1 MTRASFQYQGVG
13 GWGAFASPLDTW
25 YVTCSLATLSQPEVI
40 RSVFFPSIR
49 RLPGA
54 GEAEAEHF
62 AGISAEV
69 LLTFAFHTTATQDLL
84 ANVTEAWTL
93 LCAPA
98 FPKRSTS
105 TKV

>member
-1 MTRASFQYQGVG
+1 MLVSNAQPARSHSVCF
-13 GWGAFASPLDTW
+13 
-25 YVTCSLATLSQPEVI
+25 LSEHP
-40 RSVFFPSIR
+40 P
-49 RLPGA
+49 LPGA

-62 AGISAEV
+62 AGISVEV